1 MESGLLAKVEQ
12 ALRKSEERF
21 RRVVEYAPYAILM
34 TNEAGRIDMVN
45 AQAERLFGYDRSE
58 LLGQQVEVLVPQPL
72 RGGHS
77 AMRAGFF
84 RDPGSR
90 PMGAGRDLFGLR
102 KDGGTFPVEIGLNPI
117 ETEEGMMVLAAIID
131 ISDRKREEE
140 RIRDSLKEKDLLLG
154 EIHHRVKNNLQIIH
168 SLLSLQTASVRDE
181 VALGML
187 RESQNR
193 VLSMALIHRTLYQSN
208 DFAKVDFA
216 TFLDS
221 LVPTLIGSYGIDSSR
236 FTVSVDADDA
246 RLPINAAVPCGLI
259 VNELISNT
267 LKHGFPQGR
276 GGKIDIRLANG
287 EGGGAVL
294 SVSDDGVGL
303 PDSLDIG
310 NSTTLGLQLVTLL
323 ADQIGGELTIR
334 RRDPT
339 RFEIRFPMET

>member
-1 MESGLLAKVEQ
+1 
-12 ALRKSEERF
+12 
-21 RRVVEYAPYAILM
+21 M

-45 AQAERLFGYDRSE
+45 AQAVRLFGYDRSE
-58 LLGQQVEVLVPQPL
+58 LVGQQVEMLVPQPL
-72 RGGHS
+72 RAGHS
-77 AMRAGFF
+77 AMRTGFF
-84 RDPGSR
+84 HEPQSR

-117 ETEEGMMVLAAIID
+117 DTEEGTMVLAAIID

-140 RIRDSLKEKDLLLG
+140 RVRQSLKEKDLLLG

-168 SLLSLQTASVRDE
+168 SLLSLQSANVRDE

-216 TFLDS
+216 NFLDT
-221 LVPTLIGSYGIDSSR
+221 LVPNLISSYGIDSGR
-236 FTVSVDADDA
+236 FTVSVDADGA
-246 RLPINAAVPCGLI
+246 HLPISAAVPCGLI

-276 GGKIDIRLANG
+276 HGKIEIRLEDAG
-287 EGGGAVL
+287 EGGRAVL
-294 SVSDDGVGL
+294 SVTDDGVGM
-303 PDSLDIG
+303 PEDIDIA
-310 NSTTLGLQLVTLL
+310 NATTLGLQLVTLL

-334 RRDPT
+334 HRDPT
-339 RFEIRFPMET
+339 RFEVRFPMEP